1 MNKYNLYYLLKDEIS
16 LNDENNKILLKLKKE
31 NDAKEYHMEKGDA
44 IFILK
49 NENENKIFS
58 KLFIQEI
65 KEDNDKN
72 EIIFSCDK
80 SEESKNENENKKE
93 NLKVLNQKIILSI
106 QEITKEICY
115 FEFKHLWQDWVD
127 VNKVN
132 SLDLLK
138 VNSLKILKQILTN
151 DENANKKNNKDNSL
165 LIIFN
170 LLCPTEI

>member
-1 MNKYNLYYLLKDEIS
+1 MNKYDLYYLLKDEIS
-16 LNDENNKILLKLKKE
+16 LNDKNNKILEKLKKE
-31 NDAKEYHMEKGDA
+31 NDAKEYYMEKGDA

-115 FEFKHLWQDWVD
+115 FEFKQDWVD